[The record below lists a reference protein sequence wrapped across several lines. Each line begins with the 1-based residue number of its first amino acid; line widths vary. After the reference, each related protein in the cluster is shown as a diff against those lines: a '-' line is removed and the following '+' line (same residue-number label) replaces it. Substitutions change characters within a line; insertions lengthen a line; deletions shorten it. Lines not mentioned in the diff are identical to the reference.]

1 MATMVAVILTVGVV
15 GPQAAK
21 PDPTPN
27 WRCRVTLRDASG
39 DKIQSD
45 GAGSYVDG
53 LGGVTCYIVNEP
65 GVAHDRWLFLSL
77 PSSGKRGPERF
88 FRYIGQTFEG
98 ASYPSFSN
106 WGTFEVKG
114 LAKVA
119 WNPTG
124 PSPRD
129 VMPFRAYI
137 MHPQLPF
144 ADGYALL
151 SGDSNIV
158 GSFGFDG
165 TSSVFVQ
172 PIDACSWQ
180 VTCYTTEEPD
190 LFIGTSGERATRT
203 TPRLMRLTQ
212 GSRNPAN
219 VGDFPMAFQATVAI
233 TANKP
238 GCPLP

>member
-1 MATMVAVILTVGVV
+1 MRNTVATIVAVVLTVGVV
-15 GPQAAK
+15 GPRAAK

-77 PSSGKRGPERF
+77 PLSGKRGPERI

-98 ASYPSFSN
+98 ASYPSFSS

-114 LAKVA
+114 LAKVP

-129 VMPFRAYI
+129 GAPFPRRRITCPSRTPAGI
-137 MHPQLPF
+137 ATSIVPP
-144 ADGYALL
+144 DGSVNLRVEPLIA
-151 SGDSNIV
+151 
-158 GSFGFDG
+158 
-165 TSSVFVQ
+165 SSRSIESV
-172 PIDACSWQ
+172 
-180 VTCYTTEEPD
+180 
-190 LFIGTSGERATRT
+190 
-203 TPRLMRLTQ
+203 
-212 GSRNPAN
+212 
-219 VGDFPMAFQATVAI
+219 
-233 TANKP
+233 
-238 GCPLP
+238 